1 MSSTSELCL
10 NFRRY
15 VRVQLYVS
23 NTCINGV
30 NTMFITT
37 IYDYF
42 VAHCKAAQI
51 MKELY
56 NLSDRELRELNIARH
71 EIPSLAYDATKN
83 RN

>member
-1 MSSTSELCL
+1 M
-10 NFRRY
+10 RY
-15 VRVQLYVS
+15 IRVLLYIS

-30 NTMFITT
+30 NTMFINT

-42 VAHCKAAQI
+42 TAQYKAAQI
-51 MKELY
+51 MSELY
-56 NLSDRELRELNIARH
+56 SLSDRDLKELNITRA